1 MLVTVPS
8 MAGGRRRRGLGF
20 TLIELLVVVAMV
32 AILAA
37 LATPS
42 LRAFAAN
49 QALAGVTSDLMAASM
64 TARSTAI
71 NRNQR
76 VMIEPMSGTDWT
88 SGWRVYID
96 KDASADFDAANDE
109 QIIEGQP
116 APDTVATN
124 AATVTNCAPKDKF
137 GYDADGFL
145 HVGGTLGNGGVPLKS
160 SVTGRDRCV
169 VFERAGRTRICGTGA
184 EAC

>member
-1 MLVTVPS
+1 MLVARTNMVE
-8 MAGGRRRRGLGF
+8 GRRRRARGF
-20 TLIELLVVVAMV
+20 TLIELLVVIAMV

-49 QALAGVTSDLMAASM
+49 QALSGVTSDLMAASM

-71 NRNQR
+71 NRNRR
-76 VMIEPMSGTDWT
+76 VIIEPMSGTDWT

-96 KDASADFDAANDE
+96 KDGSTDFDASKDE

-116 APDTVATN
+116 APDTVVSN
-124 AATVTNCAPKDKF
+124 AATITNCAPKDKF
-137 GYDADGFL
+137 GYDPDGFL
-145 HVGGTLGNGGVPLKS
+145 RLDSTLGNGGVPLKS

-169 VFERAGRTRICGTGA
+169 VFDNSGRTRICGSGTDT
-184 EAC
+184 C

>member
-1 MLVTVPS
+1 MLVAPRN
-8 MAGGRRRRGLGF
+8 MLRRCRRGF
-20 TLIELLVVVAMV
+20 TLIELLVVIAMV

-76 VMIEPMSGTDWT
+76 VMIEPMTGTDWT

-96 KDASADFDAANDE
+96 KDASDDFNASTDE
-109 QIIEGQP
+109 QIIESQP
-116 APDTVATN
+116 APDTVAANT
-124 AATVTNCAPKDKF
+124 ATVTNCAPKDKF
-137 GYDADGFL
+137 GYNPDGFL
-145 HVGGTLGNGGVPLKS
+145 RSGGSLGNGGVPLKS
-160 SVTGRDRCV
+160 TVTGRDRCV
-169 VFERAGRTRICGTGA
+169 VFDLAGRTRICGSGA
-184 EAC
+184 DTC